1 MATSQRARAGGE
13 RGVNGEWYE
22 GGKFLPSTKAPKRA
36 PAPRRRGAHRAMV
49 EPGVFAEVP
58 FGKAAIY
65 QQIRAF
71 VSNDSVGGLHIMRHL
86 DSPDSVCWEHHGP
99 RDRVQALVDRYNAG
113 ERFVDLEVP
122 AA

>member
-1 MATSQRARAGGE
+1 MATAKRARAGGE

-22 GGKFLPSTKAPKRA
+22 GGKFLPSTHAPKRA
-36 PAPRRRGAHRAMV
+36 PASRRRGPRRAMV

-58 FGKAAIY
+58 DGKQAIY

-71 VSNDSVGGLHIMRHL
+71 VMNDSVGDLHIMRHL
-86 DSPDSVCWEHHGP
+86 DAPDSTCWDHYGP

-113 ERFVDLEVP
+113 ERFVDLEVL
-122 AA
+122 A

>member
-22 GGKFLPSTKAPKRA
+22 GGKFLPSTQAPKRA
-36 PAPRRRGAHRAMV
+36 SASRRRGTHRAMI

-58 FGKAAIY
+58 FGLASIY
-65 QQIRAF
+65 QQIRTF
-71 VSNDSVGGLHIMRHL
+71 VSNDSVGDLHIMRHL
-86 DSPDSVCWEHHGP
+86 DAPDSTCWDHYGP

-113 ERFVDLEVP
+113 DRFVALEDV
-122 AA
+122 A